1 MAARLRRQPNG
12 QAINQV
18 FVEASFMSSVLAAVK
33 ALLDDMDA
41 VCKQWPE
48 LTDTEVRGAMRDDLT
63 DGFIDPKPG
72 FVLPE
77 DYGLSTPE
85 GDAAVRAALA
95 RFLADACSAAEQE
108 GLLTPAERLRAF
120 QCHVQSVAGS
130 EYDMYFNSVE

>member
-1 MAARLRRQPNG
+1 MAGRLRRQPNS
-12 QAINQV
+12 QAINQI
-18 FVEASFMSSVLAAVK
+18 FVEAFFMSSVRAAVR

-48 LTDTEVRGAMRDDLT
+48 LTDTEVRGAMRDDIT

-72 FVLPE
+72 FVLPD

-95 RFLADACSAAEQE
+95 RFLADARTAAEQE
-108 GLLTPAERLRAF
+108 GL
-120 QCHVQSVAGS
+120 
-130 EYDMYFNSVE
+130 

>member
-18 FVEASFMSSVLAAVK
+18 FVEAFFMSSVRAAVR

-48 LTDTEVRGAMRDDLT
+48 LTDTEVRGAMRDDIT

-72 FVLPE
+72 FVLPD

-95 RFLADACSAAEQE
+95 RFLADARTAAEQE
-108 GLLTPAERLRAF
+108 GLLTPTERLRAF
-120 QCHVQSVAGS
+120 QCNVQSAAGS
-130 EYDMYFNSVE
+130 EYDLYFNSVE